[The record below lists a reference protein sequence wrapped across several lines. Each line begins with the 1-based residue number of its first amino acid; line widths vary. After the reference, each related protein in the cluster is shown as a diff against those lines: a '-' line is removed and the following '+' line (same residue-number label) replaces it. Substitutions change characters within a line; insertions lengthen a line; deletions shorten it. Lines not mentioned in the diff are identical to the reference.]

1 MKRVFII
8 GCGDIGKRVAL
19 LAMAEGAEVTALV
32 RSEERAAKLKELGIG
47 TVEGNLDDAASLS
60 GLPTRDAVVF
70 YFAPPPGGGITE
82 PRVRAFCAAIRP
94 GDEPAK
100 VIYLS
105 TSGVYGDCGD
115 AEVTEETPPNPQ
127 TARAKRRYDAETAV
141 LAWGEERG
149 VPTVVL
155 RVTGIYG
162 PGRLPLQ
169 QLASGQ
175 PVLRE
180 EEASFTNR
188 IHSEDL
194 ARICMAAAERGENGD
209 IFNVSDG
216 NPGTMTEY
224 FTACADALGYPRPRR
239 VTMEEAKK
247 VMTPLMLSYVTE
259 SRRMGNAKMLR
270 KLGIKLLYPTLQEGL
285 KASVGR

>member
-1 MKRVFII
+1 MKRVFIV

-115 AEVTEETPPNPQ
+115 GAVTEETPPNPQ
-127 TARAKRRYDAETAV
+127 TARAKRRYDAEIAV
-141 LAWGEERG
+141 RAWGEERG

-194 ARICMAAAERGENGD
+194 ARICLAAAERGENGD

>member
-47 TVEGNLDDAASLS
+47 AVEGNLDDAASLS

>member
-8 GCGDIGKRVAL
+8 GCGDIGRRVAR
-19 LAMAEGAEVTALV
+19 LAMAGGAEVTALV
-32 RSEERAAKLKELGIG
+32 RSEESAARLKDLGIG

-82 PRVRAFCAAIRP
+82 PRVRAFCAAIKP

-115 AEVTEETPPNPQ
+115 AEVTEETPVNPQ

-141 LAWGEERG
+141 RAWGEERG
-149 VPTVVL
+149 VPTIVL

-194 ARICMAAAERGENGD
+194 ARVCIAAAERGENGD

-216 NPGTMTEY
+216 NPGTMSEY
-224 FTACADALGYPRPRR
+224 FTACADALGYPRPRQ

-259 SRRMGNAKMLR
+259 SRRMGNEKMLR

>member
-1 MKRVFII
+1 
-8 GCGDIGKRVAL
+8 
-19 LAMAEGAEVTALV
+19 MAEGAEVTALV

-60 GLPTRDAVVF
+60 GLPTRDAVLF

-115 AEVTEETPPNPQ
+115 GSVTEETPANPQ

-141 LAWGEERG
+141 RAWGEERG

-247 VMTPLMLSYVTE
+247 IMTPLMLSYVTE